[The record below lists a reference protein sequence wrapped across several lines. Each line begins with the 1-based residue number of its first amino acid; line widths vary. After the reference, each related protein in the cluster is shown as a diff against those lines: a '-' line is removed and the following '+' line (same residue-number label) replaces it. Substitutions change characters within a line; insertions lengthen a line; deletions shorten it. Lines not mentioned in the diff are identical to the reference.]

1 MNHSLFIVLTA
12 ALVTILLRFI
22 PFIAFQNRALP
33 PVVLYLGKVLPFAI
47 MGMLVVYCLK
57 GASFSSPSFGIP
69 EIVSV
74 FLTVL
79 LHKWRHNTLL
89 SILGGT
95 ICYVIFVQFIF
106 A

>member
-57 GASFSSPSFGIP
+57 GTSFSLPSFGIP